1 MKGARAASAQVR
13 APEPAAHPSSA
24 PPLTHSGA
32 RDDAVA
38 LLRLA
43 GLDAQ
48 MDRLR
53 QSLAELLEPLE
64 RLRSD
69 LDALAQLV
77 EGDRS
82 PGPTQE
88 SGEVLAKRHLRRLSN
103 QGMHAEL
110 AEALRREE
118 IDVLAM
124 ASDLRRR
131 AVGLAEER
139 DAALARA
146 SAPLKER
153 YEAAIQK
160 GQRPALVALHD
171 GRCPGC
177 GETLPEASRRLVEEN
192 LLVVPCSGCVRLLY
206 DRGWIERDLMPSTL
220 RPRPAARP

>member
-1 MKGARAASAQVR
+1 MPSADAA
-13 APEPAAHPSSA
+13 
-24 PPLTHSGA
+24 A

-53 QSLAELLEPLE
+53 QSLAALLEPLE

-69 LDALAQLV
+69 LDALAELV
-77 EGDRS
+77 ESDRS

-88 SGEVLAKRHLRRLSN
+88 SGEVLAKRLRRRLSN

-110 AEALRREE
+110 AEALKREE
-118 IDVLAM
+118 VDVLAM
-124 ASDLRRR
+124 ASDLQRR

-139 DAALARA
+139 EVALARA
-146 SAPLKER
+146 SAPLRER

-160 GQRPALVALHD
+160 GQQPALVALHD

-177 GETLPEASRRLVEEN
+177 GETLPDASRRLVEEN

-206 DRGWIERDLMPSTL
+206 DRGWTERDLMPSTL
-220 RPRPAARP
+220 RPVTRAKQ

>member
-1 MKGARAASAQVR
+1 MTVKGDPAASARVR
-13 APEPAAHPSSA
+13 PAEPAQ
-24 PPLTHSGA
+24 
-32 RDDAVA
+32 DDAVA

-53 QSLAELLEPLE
+53 QSLAGLLEPLE

-69 LDALAQLV
+69 LEVLAELV

-82 PGPTQE
+82 PGPVQE
-88 SGEVLAKRHLRRLSN
+88 SGAVLAKRRRRMLSN
-103 QGMHAEL
+103 QGMHADL
-110 AEALRREE
+110 AEALKREE

-124 ASDLRRR
+124 SSDVRRR
-131 AVGLAEER
+131 AVGLADER
-139 DAALARA
+139 EAALARV

-153 YEAAIQK
+153 YEAAIDK
-160 GQRPALVALHD
+160 GQHPALVALHD

-177 GETLPEASRRLVEEN
+177 GETLPEASRHLVEEN
-192 LLVVPCSGCVRLLY
+192 LLVVPCSGGVRLLY

-220 RPRPAARP
+220 RPRPAPRP